1 MSATHD
7 PPEQLPGAPTPADWT
22 WPLGAQL
29 AQAALEKAPSII
41 YIYDVQA
48 EKSIF
53 QNRRFAEL
61 LGHPLQEPAQND
73 WRNYIHEEDALGFPE
88 YRERLKAI
96 KPGEELSWTFRM
108 RHVTGDWH
116 HFAARDVLLR
126 ADEDGTPRLIVGHA
140 VNVNEQKATEER
152 KNLLLGEMRHRAR
165 NLVTLIDAIG
175 RQSMPR
181 DKPEVVQFFEAFMG
195 RMRAL
200 LDTAD
205 AVLSSEHR
213 MADLRA
219 VANSALAPFVAGNRP
234 RLNVN
239 GPRVF
244 VSENAAGNLAL
255 TFHELAT
262 NATKYGALSRAE
274 GAVIV
279 SWDIE
284 RGAGGKRTVA
294 LDWRERGGPPV
305 VPPSREGYGSRVI
318 KNALRGSD
326 GEVALDFR
334 PEGVHCRITFALPQ
348 QQS

>member
-1 MSATHD
+1 MTTQD
-7 PPEQLPGAPTPADWT
+7 PTEPEKPGASERADWT
-22 WPLGAQL
+22 WPLGPQL
-29 AQAALEKAPSII
+29 AQAALEKSPSVI

-61 LGHPLQEPAQND
+61 LGHPLDGPAQND
-73 WRNYIHEEDALGFPE
+73 WRRYIHDEDALAFPAH
-88 YRERLKAI
+88 RERLKAI
-96 KPGEELSWTFRM
+96 KPGQVLSWTFRM
-108 RHVTGDWH
+108 RHASGEWH
-116 HFAARDVLLR
+116 HFASHDVLLD
-126 ADEDGTPRLIVGHA
+126 AGTDGAPRLIVGNA
-140 VNVNEQKATEER
+140 INVNEQKETEER

-181 DKPEVVQFFEAFMG
+181 GEPNVVAFFESFMG

-213 MADLRA
+213 MAELRA
-219 VANSALAPFVAGNRP
+219 VADTALAPFIDGKARRVNVA
-234 RLNVN
+234 

-244 VSENAAGNLAL
+244 VGENAAGNLAL
-255 TFHELAT
+255 ALHELAT
-262 NATKYGALSRAE
+262 NATKYGALSKPE
-274 GAVIV
+274 GSVAL
-279 SWDIE
+279 SWDVQ
-284 RGAGGKRTVA
+284 ASGGKRTVA
-294 LDWRERGGPPV
+294 LEWRERDGPQV
-305 VPPSREGYGSRVI
+305 APPLREGYGSRVI

-326 GEVALDFR
+326 GDVALEFH
-334 PEGVHCRITFALPQ
+334 PEGVHCRIKFALPQ

>member
-1 MSATHD
+1 MSATQNPSEH
-7 PPEQLPGAPTPADWT
+7 PPGVSTDADWT
-22 WPLGAQL
+22 WPLGPQL

-48 EKSIF
+48 EKSVF

-61 LGHPLQEPAQND
+61 LGHSLDEPAQND
-73 WRNYIHEEDALGFPE
+73 WRNYIHEEDALGFPA

-96 KPGEELSWTFRM
+96 KPEEVLTWTFRM
-108 RHVTGDWH
+108 RHASGDWH

-126 ADEDGTPRLIVGHA
+126 TDENGAPRLIVGHA
-140 VNVNEQKATEER
+140 ANVNEQKATEER

-181 DKPEVVQFFEAFMG
+181 DKPDVVQFFEAFMG

-219 VANSALAPFVAGNRP
+219 VANTALAPFVSSSAS
-234 RLNVN
+234 RLDVQ
-239 GPRVF
+239 GPRVS
-244 VSENAAGNLAL
+244 VGENAAGNLAL
-255 TFHELAT
+255 ALHELAT
-262 NATKYGALSRAE
+262 NATKYGALSKPGGSVAL
-274 GAVIV
+274 
-279 SWDIE
+279 SWNVE
-284 RGAGGKRTVA
+284 SAPGGGRSVA
-294 LDWRERGGPPV
+294 LDWRERGGPRV
-305 VPPSREGYGSRVI
+305 MPPTREGYGSRVI

-326 GEVALDFR
+326 SDVALEFH
-334 PEGVHCRITFALPQ
+334 PEGVHCRIKFALPQ
-348 QQS
+348 QQA